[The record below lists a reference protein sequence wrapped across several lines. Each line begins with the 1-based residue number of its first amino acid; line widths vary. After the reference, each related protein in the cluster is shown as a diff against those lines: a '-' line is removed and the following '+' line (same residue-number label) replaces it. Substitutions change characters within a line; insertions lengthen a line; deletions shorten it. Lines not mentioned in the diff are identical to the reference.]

1 MKYLKT
7 IQTVFKVFKTLFMV
21 GAIVGFVGAGLAL
34 CSGITL
40 LTGGDIEILKIGGTR
55 ILLPIDPGEAALT
68 YGNDKLGIMCVSMF
82 AGLLCAGIL
91 LLLASRWLSM
101 ELKEGTPFT
110 KRAAVSMRNLG
121 IVTAALAVVS
131 MAVQELTCMF
141 AGIPSDLVMNS
152 GTVTTG
158 LALILFSLVLHYGA
172 ELEASKN
179 GIDNTLK

>member
-1 MKYLKT
+1 MKYLKI
-7 IQTVFKVFKTLFMV
+7 IQTVFKVFKTIFTV
-21 GAIVGFVGAGLAL
+21 CAIVGFVGAGLSL

-40 LTGGDIEILKIGGTR
+40 LSGGDIELLKIGGTR
-55 ILLPIDPGEAALT
+55 ILLPIEAGDVALAL
-68 YGNDKLGIMCVSMF
+68 GNDKLGIMCVSMTV
-82 AGLLCAGIL
+82 GLLCAGIL
-91 LLLASRWLSM
+91 LLLASRWLRM

-110 KRAAVSMRNLG
+110 KRAANSMRDLG

-131 MAVQELTCMF
+131 MTVQEITCNL

-179 GIDNTLK
+179 GIDEPLK